1 MLAVPICRRFS
12 FVIIRQVLQ
21 PLLARAMQTVAKV
34 WDAEAEGGAVDT
46 LAEALEVAAEAG

>member
-1 MLAVPICRRFS
+1 MFE
-12 FVIIRQVLQ
+12 QVLQ
-21 PLLARAMQTVAKV
+21 PVLARAMQTVAKV